1 LILVLFP
8 SGSNF
13 VAAPIRSTV
22 RAAKEKFTLQGL
34 VKRRG
39 TTAELPAFEELGVT
53 DEARNIV
60 DWVHFEKSRSELG
73 PGFIRILSY
82 FKEDGVKSIA
92 QIEAA
97 MHEQNTAA
105 LVIPAHTLK
114 GESRQ
119 LGAEPLAK
127 MAELIETTAR
137 FCVETHR
144 FPDELVPEVV
154 ELRKLF
160 DETIELFDKATN
172 PLVSRAGPG
181 AFGRKANNQSFGR
194 I

>member
-1 LILVLFP
+1 V
-8 SGSNF
+8 S
-13 VAAPIRSTV
+13 
-22 RAAKEKFTLQGL
+22 
-34 VKRRG
+34 
-39 TTAELPAFEELGVT
+39 
-53 DEARNIV
+53 DEARDIV

-82 FKEDGVKSIA
+82 FKEDGTKSIA
-92 QIEAA
+92 QIELA
-97 MHEQNTAA
+97 MREENTTA

-127 MAELIETTAR
+127 VAELIETTAR
-137 FCVETHR
+137 FCIESHR

-154 ELRKLF
+154 ELRRLF
-160 DETIELFDKATN
+160 NETVELFEKATN
-172 PLVSRAGPG
+172 PLVTRAPASPG
-181 AFGRKANNQSFGR
+181 GFGRKVSNQGFGR